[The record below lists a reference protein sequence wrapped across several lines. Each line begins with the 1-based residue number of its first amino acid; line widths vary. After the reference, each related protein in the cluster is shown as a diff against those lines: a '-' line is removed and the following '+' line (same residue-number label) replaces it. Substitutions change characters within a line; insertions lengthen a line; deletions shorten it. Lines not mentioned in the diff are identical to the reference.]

1 MSVLFLLIPLSIV
14 LAGLFLWGFFWAVR
28 SGQYDDTHTPSLRVL
43 VDDAPVNQPSNDL
56 KPNSNSKSK

>member
-14 LAGLFLWGFFWAVR
+14 LASLFLWAFVWAVR
-28 SGQYDDTHTPSLRVL
+28 SGQYDDTHTPSMRVL
-43 VDDAPVNQPSNDL
+43 LDDAPVNHPAADL